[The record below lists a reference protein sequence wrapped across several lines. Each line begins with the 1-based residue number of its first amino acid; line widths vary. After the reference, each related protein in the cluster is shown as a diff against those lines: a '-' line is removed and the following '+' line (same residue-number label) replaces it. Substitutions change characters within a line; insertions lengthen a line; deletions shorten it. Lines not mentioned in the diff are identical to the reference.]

1 MAVMAYNIFR
11 AWNKFFFLHLHEC
24 FGKHVDQSKLIAISE
39 TRDNGMFTKENSAQ
53 ILYFL
58 VVVFCNSL
66 LPSGQGSE
74 ESS

>member
-11 AWNKFFFLHLHEC
+11 AWNKFLHLHKC

-39 TRDNGMFTKENSAQ
+39 TRDNGMLTKENSAQ

>member
-1 MAVMAYNIFR
+1 MSSEHGII
-11 AWNKFFFLHLHEC
+11 FFLPKC

-39 TRDNGMFTKENSAQ
+39 TRDNGVLAKENSAQ

-58 VVVFCNSL
+58 VGIICNSL

-74 ESS
+74 